1 MTLEKLYE
9 HGSFAIVAGIVQ
21 PLQITEFLLAGL
33 HDRGETEAICPA
45 PASLVGLHDRGE
57 TEAILRC
64 ELLGFLCI
72 AIADD
77 E

>member
-1 MTLEKLYE
+1 VVDPAPHDDTLPRRCHEDAMTLEKLYE

-33 HDRGETEAICPA
+33 
-45 PASLVGLHDRGE
+45 
-57 TEAILRC
+57 RC